1 MSFNAIIFDLDGTL
15 LNTLG
20 DISDSVNR
28 ILLNQ
33 GFPIHS
39 EEDIRNFI
47 GHGSKSLIFN
57 SLPPDKRDNN
67 SVQYYFNA
75 FLEDYSNN
83 YFNRTLPY
91 NGVSELLDELTL
103 KGIKMSALWGLQ
115 PNELKE
121 CGAQALIK
129 HPLELIK
136 YLT

>member
-39 EEDIRNFI
+39 AEDIRNFI

-91 NGVSELLDELTL
+91 NGVIELLDELTL
-103 KGIKMSALWGLQ
+103 KGIKMSALWGL
-115 PNELKE
+115 
-121 CGAQALIK
+121 
-129 HPLELIK
+129 
-136 YLT
+136 